1 MQRKIYNLSEKRQ
14 VIHTILRNM
23 HVLQEMKKQI
33 AILLVASLGVLTS
46 GCDAL
51 RQLTGET
58 LTIEEIARGLKEALE
73 IGVGEGANALSQVD
87 GYFKGP
93 YKILLPPE
101 ARKVT
106 DRLKFIPGFTQAEEI
121 ILEKIN
127 RGAEDAAKSA
137 KPIFVDAIRKM
148 TFQDAAGILLGE
160 KNAATVYLHQATYEP
175 LYIEFHPVIVNSLN
189 KFNAIEYWADAVNAY
204 NKIPFVEKANPN
216 LDEYVTQKALDGM
229 FSMVELKERQ
239 IRADVSQRTT
249 DLLKKVF
256 AKQD

>member
-1 MQRKIYNLSEKRQ
+1 MKIFSTTLIVLLPALVLSP
-14 VIHTILRNM
+14 
-23 HVLQEMKKQI
+23 
-33 AILLVASLGVLTS
+33 
-46 GCDAL
+46 GCDTL
-51 RQLTGET
+51 QQLSGNT
-58 LTIEEIARGLKEALE
+58 LTIEEIGRGLKEALE
-73 IGVGEGANALSQVD
+73 IGVGEGSIALSQVD
-87 GYFKGP
+87 GYFKSP

-106 DRLKFIPGFTQAEEI
+106 EKLKFIPGFTQVEEI

-137 KPIFVDAIRKM
+137 KPIFVGAIREM
-148 TFQDAAGILLGE
+148 TFQDAAGILMGE
-160 KNAATVYLHQATYEP
+160 KNAATLYLHQATYQP
-175 LYIEFHPVIVNSLN
+175 LYDEFHPVIVTSLN

-204 NKIPFVEKANPN
+204 NKIPLVEKVNPN
-216 LDEYVTQKALDGM
+216 LDQYVTQKALDGM

-239 IRADVSQRTT
+239 IRADISQRTT